1 MSESE
6 KGKKPLNIPQ
16 RVYLVINSQ
25 VFPLK
30 KETTSLGRK
39 LDNDLVLQ
47 DALVSRYHAE
57 IKYEDGRFAIY
68 DLDSTSG
75 TFLNNKKIKKS
86 ILYSG
91 DLILLANIPIMFIDE
106 SGSLESKADKI
117 TGSIKNKS
125 QLE

>member
-1 MSESE
+1 MSESRR
-6 KGKKPLNIPQ
+6 KKQPLRIPQ
-16 RVYLVINSQ
+16 KVYLVINSQ

-30 KETTSLGRK
+30 KEITSLGRK

-57 IKYEDGRFAIY
+57 IKFEGGKFTLY

-75 TFLNNKKIKKS
+75 TFLNSKKVKKS

-106 SGSLESKADKI
+106 SGSLESAADKE
-117 TGSIKNKS
+117 TDRSNC
-125 QLE
+125 

>member
-1 MSESE
+1 MNDRES
-6 KGKKPLNIPQ
+6 KNKHLSIPQ
-16 RVYLVINSQ
+16 KVYLVINSQ

-30 KETTSLGRK
+30 KEATSLGRK

-57 IKYEDGRFAIY
+57 IKFEEGKFIIY

-106 SGSLESKADKI
+106 SGSLESAAEKV
-117 TGSIKNKS
+117 TGSSI
-125 QLE
+125 E

>member
-6 KGKKPLNIPQ
+6 NRNKPLSIPR

-57 IKYEDGRFAIY
+57 IKFEDGRFTIY

-86 ILYSG
+86 VLYSG
-91 DLILLANIPIMFIDE
+91 DLILLANTPIMFIDE
-106 SGSLESKADKI
+106 SGSLESQADKI
-117 TGSIKNKS
+117 TGSTKRQSN
-125 QLE
+125 

>member
-1 MSESE
+1 MIES
-6 KGKKPLNIPQ
+6 KSKNQPPSIPQ
-16 RVYLVINSQ
+16 EVYLVINSQ

-30 KETTSLGRK
+30 KEITSLGRK

-47 DALVSRYHAE
+47 DALISRYHAE
-57 IKYEDGRFAIY
+57 IKFEDGKFTLY

-106 SGSLESKADKI
+106 SGSLESAADKE
-117 TGSIKNKS
+117 TDSSK
-125 QLE
+125 E

>member
-6 KGKKPLNIPQ
+6 NINKRLSIPQ

-30 KETTSLGRK
+30 KESTSLGRK

-57 IKYEDGRFAIY
+57 IKYEDGRFTIY

-106 SGSLESKADKI
+106 SGSLESEADKV
-117 TGSIKNKS
+117 TGSTRRQS
-125 QLE
+125 P

>member
-1 MSESE
+1 MIEIKS
-6 KGKKPLNIPQ
+6 KNQPLSIPQ
-16 RVYLVINSQ
+16 EVYLVINSQ

-30 KETTSLGRK
+30 KEITSLGRK

-47 DALVSRYHAE
+47 DALISRYHAE
-57 IKYEDGRFAIY
+57 IKYEDGKFTLY

-106 SGSLESKADKI
+106 SGSLESAADKE
-117 TGSIKNKS
+117 TDSSNN
-125 QLE
+125 

>member
-1 MSESE
+1 MIERE
-6 KGKKPLNIPQ
+6 RKNRPLSIPQ
-16 RVYLVINSQ
+16 EVYLVINSQ
-25 VFPLK
+25 VFPLQ
-30 KETTSLGRK
+30 KEITSLGRK

-57 IKYEDGRFAIY
+57 IKYEDGKFTLY

-106 SGSLESKADKI
+106 SGSLESAADKE
-117 TGSIKNKS
+117 TDRSKD
-125 QLE
+125 

>member
-1 MSESE
+1 MSESDQ
-6 KGKKPLNIPQ
+6 KNKLLNIPQ

-30 KETTSLGRK
+30 KEITTLGRK

-57 IKYEDGRFAIY
+57 IKYEDGRFTIY

-106 SGSLESKADKI
+106 SGSLESEADKI
-117 TGSIKNKS
+117 TGSTKK
-125 QLE
+125 

>member
-1 MSESE
+1 MSESNH
-6 KGKKPLNIPQ
+6 KNKPLNIPQ

-57 IKYEDGRFAIY
+57 IKYEDGRFTIY

-106 SGSLESKADKI
+106 SGSLESEADKI
-117 TGSIKNKS
+117 TGSTRK
-125 QLE
+125 

>member
-6 KGKKPLNIPQ
+6 HKNKLLNIPQ

-25 VFPLK
+25 VFPIK
-30 KETTSLGRK
+30 KETTTLGRK

-57 IKYEDGRFAIY
+57 IKYEDGRFTIY

-106 SGSLESKADKI
+106 SGSLESEADKI
-117 TGSIKNKS
+117 TGTTNS
-125 QLE
+125 